1 MKIVMIVGSNG
12 LIGKEVVKKY
22 LDEKKFKVFLI
33 DKENELEKKN
43 GLIFKKIN
51 LENLKTLE
59 HTFQKIL
66 RDVKLPDIFINCSYP
81 RTNDWIKNNL
91 SQINFKSYRKNI
103 DIHLNTYLWLSKM
116 TLDLMKKKKIKGS
129 VILLSSMYGHVGQNL
144 KMYKNTNMRE
154 NITYAVIKGG
164 IINAVRS
171 MASYYGRYKI
181 RINSVSPGA
190 LAGHVAGKSDKQSKN
205 FIKNF
210 LSLNPMQRLGNPQ
223 EIAEY
228 IYFLSTKDSE
238 YITGTDTLID
248 GGYTII

>member
-1 MKIVMIVGSNG
+1 
-12 LIGKEVVKKY
+12 
-22 LDEKKFKVFLI
+22 
-33 DKENELEKKN
+33 
-43 GLIFKKIN
+43 
-51 LENLKTLE
+51 
-59 HTFQKIL
+59 
-66 RDVKLPDIFINCSYP
+66 
-81 RTNDWIKNNL
+81 
-91 SQINFKSYRKNI
+91 
-103 DIHLNTYLWLSKM
+103 
-116 TLDLMKKKKIKGS
+116 
-129 VILLSSMYGHVGQNL
+129 MYGHVGQNL
-144 KMYKNTNMRE
+144 NMYKKTSMKE

-171 MASYYGRYKI
+171 LASYYSQYKI

-228 IYFLSTKDSE
+228 IYFLSTNESK